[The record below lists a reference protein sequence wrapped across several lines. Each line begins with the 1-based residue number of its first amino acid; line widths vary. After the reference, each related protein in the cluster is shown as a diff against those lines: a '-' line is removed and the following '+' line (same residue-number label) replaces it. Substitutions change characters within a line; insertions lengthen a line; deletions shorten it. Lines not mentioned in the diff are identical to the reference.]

1 MLTVTGGHFGFIGSK
16 GGGGE
21 WALGFMAVGEGRR
34 VKEPPAKRSPPL
46 NSGVWAIRSSTQMPL
61 GRFTHYNLSAQRNG
75 QFTRYNFLRISL
87 PKEIRQ

>member
-1 MLTVTGGHFGFIGSK
+1 MLTVTGGHLGFIGSK
-16 GGGGE
+16 GGRGVGVGVYGG
-21 WALGFMAVGEGRR
+21 GRR
-34 VKEPPAKRSPPL
+34 EASKRAACQTVPAP